1 MAVEVKGFKGRW
13 RVRARKWYRVLQGA
27 GGESQRGSGTS
38 GSFLKSKPN
47 RKIEKTIKEYK
58 T

>member
-27 GGESQRGSGTS
+27 GGESQRGSETS
-38 GSFLKSKPN
+38 FFFKFKPN
-47 RKIEKTIKEYK
+47 RKVRI
-58 T
+58 